1 MRHFEGHKTKAL
13 SMAMWAVVLLCVMT
27 LASCGSGSN
36 KAKVIMSPANYPYA
50 VLHNGKYYFLMR
62 SSKCDRIDILCSA
75 SLDDIKDG
83 DMKTVWMPADSGGAN
98 RDIWVPE
105 LHRIGGKWYI
115 YFEADDGNTDNHQ
128 IYVIENPSDDPMKG
142 EFRMKGVLKTNDE
155 WNFGIHPSTFVVGN
169 RQYLVWS
176 GWPKRRS
183 ETETQC
189 IYIAGMSNPWTI
201 STRRVMISKPTHEWE
216 RQWINP
222 DGTRSAYPIYVNE
235 NPQPVVSRD
244 GKKVGIYFAASGCWT
259 PYACL
264 GMMSA
269 DTKAN
274 LLDSR
279 SWHKSDSPVMMGN
292 GLDSIKGG
300 SNICIVDNINGG
312 NPFLLYETKFYN
324 KSTHSYVSQI
334 RLKTIEWGKDGLPK
348 FNWHWQRV

>member
-1 MRHFEGHKTKAL
+1 MRHFEGHKTRTLVTATL
-13 SMAMWAVVLLCVMT
+13 AVVLSCVMA
-27 LASCGSGSN
+27 LASCGSGN
-36 KAKVIMSPANYPYA
+36 REKGKVIMSATCYPYA
-50 VLHNGKYYFLMR
+50 VLHNGKYYFLR
-62 SSKCDRIDILCSA
+62 QQPTCDRIVILCSS
-75 SLDDIKDG
+75 SLDNITEG
-83 DMKTVWMPADSGGAN
+83 DMKTVWMATDSTAN

-189 IYIAGMSNPWTI
+189 IYIAGMSNPWTV

-244 GKKVGIYFAASGCWT
+244 GKKVAIYFAASACWT

-264 GMMSA
+264 GVMYA

-279 SWHKSDSPVMMGN
+279 SWHKSGNPVTIGN
-292 GLDSIKGG
+292 GLDSIRGA
-300 SNICIVDNINGG
+300 SNICVVDNNKG
-312 NPFLLYETKFYN
+312 NDPYMLYETKFYDKTAHN
-324 KSTHSYVSQI
+324 YVKQI
-334 RLKTIEWGKDGLPK
+334 RLRTIEWGQDGLPVINSK
-348 FNWHWQRV
+348 